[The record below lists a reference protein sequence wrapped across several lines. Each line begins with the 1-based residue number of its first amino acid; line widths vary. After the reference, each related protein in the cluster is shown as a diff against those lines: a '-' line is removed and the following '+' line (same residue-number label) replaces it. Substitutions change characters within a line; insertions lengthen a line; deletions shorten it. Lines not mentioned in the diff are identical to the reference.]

1 MTTYFATTPLFIIA
15 AGTIFIMLMALT
27 MRAIIRREKAMINT
41 HMDEPHEVAAYQ
53 QRWRSA
59 A

>member
-1 MTTYFATTPLFIIA
+1 MLENLSATPLFIIF
-15 AGTIFIMLMALT
+15 AGTVLVALIALT
-27 MRAIIRREKAMINT
+27 MRAVIRREKAMIKAS
-41 HMDEPHEVAAYQ
+41 MDEAREVAAYE